1 MSSFTSLESLLK
13 MCSDAPPPALPQWLS
28 NFDRVTEEPLPK
40 TLDPVRT
47 YQRRL
52 INTRDPN
59 ELEALW
65 SEVGIEPQHKVLFSQ
80 MANTHFLDNLH
91 TPGMGFRTLF
101 SFFRNPKLNVPEARN
116 IMTFVNQVKE
126 KGIPQVRLGELIN
139 RIRDSLRLGTMTV
152 PELRAVM
159 DSIPGLC
166 AKTCQGDLEAVN
178 NWQFGAYWAIW
189 RGMTSCKILPIEK
202 FDKAIIRKMAESLL
216 SLKDPP
222 GISDAGKLG
231 KISASSHTDP
241 ALFRLEV
248 YRQLWPASSYVEP
261 HDFVSHFVSWIQSLD
276 EVYTEGP
283 DRTPGQLRPDVLK
296 SLLDSLDA
304 GRAQEIMADTTSA
317 LLTVGDNITM
327 DDRHRRL
334 LRFWFVTISQTRHR
348 FRDIF
353 ISESSPVHR
362 IDPIV
367 AIPYLKTFHV
377 DTICRLWMRC
387 WLPQYVAED
396 GGTKQWKARQ
406 KGVRRFFEERRRLP
420 SKDEPRQITPFFDAI
435 CALEAKGLPYETAIS
450 KAVELI
456 FAMYGPL
463 IAHKLHKKAVKES
476 LTINDPRPFAAAIEA
491 IASTSPM
498 QALKYFKSS
507 PEVWLSLCPRL
518 PLALI
523 QHDSLPRDELFALLD
538 RRGPAIQSHRADK
551 ESTSNNQLSAL
562 DTELINIIAY
572 AYANQT
578 SRPTRHR
585 FRNVYFCY
593 LYMRDR
599 GVPLSPLLSKAVVRA
614 AITAP
619 LENYEWVSTVKLR
632 WVLRLVLSIEG
643 PEVAERLDKLVWRWR
658 GEVIREAR
666 RRWDEAGL
674 FRTMGPSTVVTVRRA
689 GLFDHD
695 FPKWRR
701 PFKKVVMPAGFF
713 APRFLRRTRF
723 AVGEKEMRKRSWG
736 RLSRR
741 EGGMGGVTNLGGEC
755 KGHHVSLY

>member
-1 MSSFTSLESLLK
+1 
-13 MCSDAPPPALPQWLS
+13 
-28 NFDRVTEEPLPK
+28 
-40 TLDPVRT
+40 
-47 YQRRL
+47 
-52 INTRDPN
+52 
-59 ELEALW
+59 
-65 SEVGIEPQHKVLFSQ
+65 
-80 MANTHFLDNLH
+80 
-91 TPGMGFRTLF
+91 
-101 SFFRNPKLNVPEARN
+101 
-116 IMTFVNQVKE
+116 
-126 KGIPQVRLGELIN
+126 
-139 RIRDSLRLGTMTV
+139 MTV

-166 AKTCQGDLEAVN
+166 AKTCQDDLEAVN

-189 RGMTSCKILPIEK
+189 RGMNSCKILPIEK

-276 EVYTEGP
+276 EVDTEGP
-283 DRTPGQLRPDVLK
+283 DRTPGQLSPD
-296 SLLDSLDA
+296 
-304 GRAQEIMADTTSA
+304 
-317 LLTVGDNITM
+317 
-327 DDRHRRL
+327 
-334 LRFWFVTISQTRHR
+334 
-348 FRDIF
+348 
-353 ISESSPVHR
+353 
-362 IDPIV
+362 
-367 AIPYLKTFHV
+367 
-377 DTICRLWMRC
+377 
-387 WLPQYVAED
+387 
-396 GGTKQWKARQ
+396 
-406 KGVRRFFEERRRLP
+406 
-420 SKDEPRQITPFFDAI
+420 
-435 CALEAKGLPYETAIS
+435 
-450 KAVELI
+450 
-456 FAMYGPL
+456 
-463 IAHKLHKKAVKES
+463 
-476 LTINDPRPFAAAIEA
+476 
-491 IASTSPM
+491 
-498 QALKYFKSS
+498 
-507 PEVWLSLCPRL
+507 
-518 PLALI
+518 
-523 QHDSLPRDELFALLD
+523 
-538 RRGPAIQSHRADK
+538 ADK
-551 ESTSNNQLSAL
+551 ESISNNQLSAL
-562 DTELINIIAY
+562 DTELVNIIAY
-572 AYANQT
+572 AYANQDLTPHAPPVPQRLLLPT
-578 SRPTRHR
+578 STCATVGCRSP
-585 FRNVYFCY
+585 
-593 LYMRDR
+593 
-599 GVPLSPLLSKAVVRA
+599 PLFSKAVVRA

-741 EGGMGGVTNLGGEC
+741 EGGMGGCNKSGAETEV
-755 KGHHVSLY
+755 